1 MHSLIAMNA
10 DNQRLTENITWAD
23 NRANDYADLIEKSY
37 GGFELYQRTGTPIHP
52 MSPLSKSL
60 MRHEE
65 PKYLNKQLCLQI

>member
-1 MHSLIAMNA
+1 MHSLIAMNE

-52 MSPLSKSL
+52 ICHYLKSFG
-60 MRHEE
+60 
-65 PKYLNKQLCLQI
+65 